1 MPLIKDHTTDDNKT
15 TYADD
20 MHDIMTAVPSWLL
33 RWGITLFFV
42 VLIMVVSIAAIIKYP
57 DVVKTSLKIVS
68 SDVAK
73 PVVPKVTGKLVKLLV
88 NNNDKVRGGQP
99 LGFIESTADHQKV
112 LVLIERL
119 NRLKTNMALNQ
130 TDQSF
135 FNNSFY
141 GELGELQPA
150 YQAFTT
156 AYISYKSSTQNGFL
170 VQKRAYLQKDIV
182 SLNQQAVQLKAE
194 KDLQQRDFN
203 LAQDE
208 YDMHKKLAKQNVET
222 AAELR
227 QQESKYLAKKQPLL
241 QTDAA
246 MISANTNYLAKQK
259 EILELDNTVV
269 EEKAKFLQSL
279 NSLLSQAE
287 DWKSKYVLS
296 ASKDGFVVFAGT
308 VQENQIVSPNNN
320 VFYINAG
327 NTDYFGEMSI
337 PQNNS
342 GKVRTGQTVLIKLK
356 SFPFEEYGM
365 IKGKLSYLSDVPYH
379 DSVFLSK
386 VTFKLSK
393 SPDPQKQIHLKEG
406 MNADAEIITEDA
418 TILQRITR
426 NLIKALKN

>member
-342 GKVRTGQTVLIKLK
+342 GKVRAGQTVLIKLK